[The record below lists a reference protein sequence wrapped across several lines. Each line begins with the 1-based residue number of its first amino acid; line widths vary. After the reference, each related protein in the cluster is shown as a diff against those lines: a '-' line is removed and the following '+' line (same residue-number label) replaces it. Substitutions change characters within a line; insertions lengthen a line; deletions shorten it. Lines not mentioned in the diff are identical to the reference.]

1 MKFFHLCSQS
11 RQSGAKKSQ
20 HPSSTV
26 RSGVTLTAT
35 AICWNIQMH
44 IYIYTYIQI
53 HRYKDMGIDILI
65 YRLNLENWDVTNN
78 LNVISAKIDRP
89 SERTMDQTK
98 RRHPGQVAFPGFPPI
113 FLSKN
118 REYHEFQNQGIFWYQ
133 SLKPHEILGVSPSQ
147 PYFVA

>member
-1 MKFFHLCSQS
+1 MFPESTIRGKEIAIS
-11 RQSGAKKSQ
+11 KQ
-20 HPSSTV
+20 HGSLRCHPHCYCYLLEYTDAY
-26 RSGVTLTAT
+26 L
-35 AICWNIQMH
+35 
-44 IYIYTYIQI
+44 YIYTYIQI